1 MKAAKYH
8 RNLTAARKLGQK
20 VLQVELAEEMKMDSL
35 LASVGLSREQLA
47 TEAVVIPKRA

>member
-20 VLQVELAEEMKMDSL
+20 VLQVEQAEEEKMDSL
-35 LASVGLSREQLA
+35 LASVGLSRELLA
-47 TEAVVIPKRA
+47 QESLVIPKR